1 MFKSLLVLGIL
12 ALPTVFG
19 GVKSNPA
26 AFSSEIPQNSIV
38 LHENTEESEEVKAFI
53 QYWKEDFRKDHIS
66 VCDIEYESYK
76 IMYQKFFSL
85 SESDRNYISNLIDP
99 MDESGTYTIGQVI
112 EELANRFKAKPQ
124 ENNRRTLDQKTTI
137 IIVVVVAVFG
147 MTTISILFI
156 LKNNKLIK

>member
-1 MFKSLLVLGIL
+1 MLKSLLLLGIL

-19 GVKSNPA
+19 GVKSTPA
-26 AFSSEIPQNSIV
+26 SFNSEIAANSVV
-38 LHENTEESEEVKAFI
+38 LHENSAETDEFLL
-53 QYWKEDFRKDHIS
+53 YWETDFRKDHIS
-66 VCDIEYESYK
+66 VCDITYESYK
-76 IMYQKFFSL
+76 IMYHKFFSL
-85 SESDRNYISNLIDP
+85 SEADRNVISQTIDP

>member
-1 MFKSLLVLGIL
+1 MFRSLLVFGIL

-26 AFSSEIPQNSIV
+26 TFSSEIPQNNVV
-38 LHENTEESEEVKAFI
+38 LQENSAETDEFLN
-53 QYWKEDFRKDHIS
+53 YWSNDFRKDHIS
-66 VCDIEYESYK
+66 VCDITYESYK
-76 IMYQKFFSL
+76 IMYSKFFAL
-85 SESDRNYISNLIDP
+85 SESDRNYVSNLIDP

>member
-1 MFKSLLVLGIL
+1 MLKSLFLLGIL

-19 GVKSNPA
+19 GIKSTPTSFN
-26 AFSSEIPQNSIV
+26 SEIPTNMAV
-38 LHENTEESEEVKAFI
+38 LHKNSAETDEFLHYWETE
-53 QYWKEDFRKDHIS
+53 FRKDHIS
-66 VCDIEYESYK
+66 VCDITYESYRT
-76 IMYQKFFSL
+76 MYQKFFLL
-85 SESDRNYISNLIDP
+85 SEEDRNVISSTLDP

-112 EELANRFKAKPQ
+112 EELAKRFKVQPQ
-124 ENNRRTLDQKTTI
+124 DNKRRTLDQKTTI